1 MRFAAALIAVFLA
14 MPAVAEP
21 VAYTIVDGSEIP
33 DSLTGTPG
41 SAEDGR
47 VLYFDM
53 AATGCSG
60 CHGSPSGPG
69 AQAAA
74 GEAAPSLSGV
84 GARLNEGAI
93 RLWIVAPRVLAPETT
108 MPGYYSAGQRMEP
121 EDPRFGMPR
130 LTAREIEHLVAYLM
144 EQRAQ

>member
-1 MRFAAALIAVFLA
+1 MRFAAALIAVLLA
-14 MPAVAEP
+14 QPAVAEP
-21 VAYTIVDGSEIP
+21 VAYTIVDGMGIP
-33 DSLTGTPG
+33 VSLTGASGNT
-41 SAEDGR
+41 EEGR

-69 AQAAA
+69 AQAA

-84 GARLNEGAI
+84 GTRLSEGAI

-108 MPGYYSAGQRMEP
+108 MPGYYAAGQRTEP
-121 EDPRFGMPR
+121 TDPRFGMPR
-130 LTAREIEHLVAYLM
+130 LTAREIEHLVAYLV
-144 EQRAQ
+144 EQRAE